1 VITPSV
7 PCQGAFFIPAAATL
21 VALEDKLVRLSADEI
36 AYAAYSVIR
45 AESFVT
51 AYKAVRPSTYL
62 PELYLRSSQEPY
74 PSARRRVYIRKEPA
88 IGGARAVVGV
98 NGVQYNT
105 IRVLVSVLD
114 PVPSRSGSVPVGG

>member
-1 VITPSV
+1 MTPSV

-21 VALEDKLVRLSADEI
+21 VALEDKSVRFSAGKVV
-36 AYAAYSVIR
+36 YVAYSVIR

-62 PELYLRSSQEPY
+62 PELYLRRSQRCCLLT
-74 PSARRRVYIRKEPA
+74 RRRVYIRKEPA
-88 IGGARAVVGV
+88 VGGARAVVGV